1 MKLLI
6 KPEKNTKRSNQTS
19 VQSRKARKPARVIP
33 FRPIYAA
40 AAHTDSIQQHLGH
53 LKLIQGAYSESVLSS
68 YRDTEASPE
77 EKKGEF
83 RKSMKQLGA
92 TLASWHCRTLDLL
105 EQGKKLKADF
115 TDQHAEL
122 EKALAFFGAPKLN

>member
-6 KPEKNTKRSNQTS
+6 QNKKSTKPSNQTS
-19 VQSRKARKPARVIP
+19 VQARKAKAARVIP

-40 AAHTDSIQQHLGH
+40 AAHTDSIQQHLGY

-105 EQGKKLKADF
+105 EEGKKLKADF

-122 EKALAFFGAPKLN
+122 EKALAYFGAPKIN

>member
-6 KPEKNTKRSNQTS
+6 QNKKNTKPSNQTS
-19 VQSRKARKPARVIP
+19 VQARKAKPARVIP

-68 YRDTEASPE
+68 YRDTEGSPE